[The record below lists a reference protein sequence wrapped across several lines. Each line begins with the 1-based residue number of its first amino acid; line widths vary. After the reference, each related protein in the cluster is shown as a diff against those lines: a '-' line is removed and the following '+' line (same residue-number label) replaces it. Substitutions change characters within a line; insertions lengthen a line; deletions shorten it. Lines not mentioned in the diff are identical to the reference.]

1 MIIKEF
7 KPKEMIEKFKQTIS
21 NKKSEQQSKIL
32 ELINKYKET
41 KK

>member
-7 KPKEMIEKFKQTIS
+7 KPKEMIEKFKQTLN
-21 NKKSEQQSKIL
+21 NKKSEQQSKII
-32 ELINKYKET
+32 ELINNYKKT

>member
-7 KPKEMIEKFKQTIS
+7 KPKQMIEKFKQTV
-21 NKKSEQQSKIL
+21 NKKSEQQNQIL

>member
-1 MIIKEF
+1 MIIKET
-7 KPKEMIEKFKQTIS
+7 KPKEMIEKFKQTIN
-21 NKKSEQQSKIL
+21 NKKSEQRSKIL

>member
-7 KPKEMIEKFKQTIS
+7 KPKQMIEKFKQTVN

-32 ELINKYKET
+32 KLINKYKYT
-41 KK
+41 KR